1 MRNLK
6 CYEEFVYA
14 KRIKDIKTSPIANDC
29 DEMQKIQEGGAYGH
43 LSHPFE
49 KNDLTFGDMK
59 EICNLTINGLFTTD
73 NMVAEKTDGQ
83 NLMVC
88 WKDGRIV
95 ASRNKSHLRNKGE
108 NALSKEEIAD
118 FLGKGKPEALKQAW
132 IDALTDLENA
142 LSHCDQGELEK
153 MFRGGERFMSL
164 EVICPEAEQTIPYG
178 SSMIVFHGW
187 KEYDINGEEISEDK
201 VSAKTIAKLI
211 GDANQSQ
218 QKRFLIRGPQEYDVK
233 PFENHEERYKNY
245 IDRINEIMSR
255 NSTYTDETNLDD
267 FVLSE
272 TKDFLL
278 KEIPELKDV
287 KWGEITLDNV
297 AANVSGIDRS
307 IDIRKIKKFLKPYTG
322 VGDKVANFQQN
333 KKFRNDILRPIISLF
348 MDLGLDTCRNIR
360 KFLATNPEEAAR
372 KLRKKYL
379 DAINR
384 IKEEGTDVGIAYME
398 EQLGHLT
405 DPSALENL
413 LPTEGITFLYKGKL
427 YKLTGYFQVLNNIC
441 GYFKYKK

>member
-6 CYEEFVYA
+6 GYEEFVYENRL
-14 KRIKDIKTSPIANDC
+14 KN
-29 DEMQKIQEGGAYGH
+29 QKGAYVMNEGGAYGH

-49 KNDLTFGDMK
+49 DSGLTFGDMK

-88 WKDGRIV
+88 WKNGRLV
-95 ASRNKSHLRNKGE
+95 AARNKSHYRNKGE
-108 NALSKEEIAD
+108 NALSKEDIAE
-118 FLGKGKPEALKQAW
+118 FLGKGKPDALKQAW

-142 LSHCDQGELEK
+142 LSHCNKGELEK
-153 MFRGGERFMSL
+153 MFRDGERFMSM

-187 KEYDINGEEISEDK
+187 KEYDINGNEIMEDK
-201 VSAKTIAKLI
+201 MSAKIIAKLI
-211 GDANQSQ
+211 GDANQQQ
-218 QKRFLIRGPQEYDVK
+218 QKRFLIRGPQEYDIK

-255 NSTYTDETNLDD
+255 NPAYTDETNLND

-272 TKDFLL
+272 TKDYLL
-278 KEIPELKDV
+278 KEIPELNDV
-287 KWGEITLDNV
+287 EWGTVTLDNI
-297 AANVSGIDRS
+297 AANVSGINKS
-307 IDIRKIKKFLKPYTG
+307 VNIRTIKNFLKPYPG
-322 VGDKVANFQQN
+322 VSDKVYDFQQN
-333 KKFRNDILRPIISLF
+333 SKFKNMILRPIISLF

-360 KFLATNPEEAAR
+360 KLLAANLTEASA

-384 IKEEGTDVGIAYME
+384 IRKEGTDEDIAYME
-398 EQLGHLT
+398 NQLAMLS

-413 LPTEGITFLYKGKL
+413 LPTEGITFLYKNKL
-427 YKLTGYFQVLNNIC
+427 YKLTGYFQILNNIC
-441 GYFKYKK
+441 GYFKYKKD

>member
-1 MRNLK
+1 MKNLK
-6 CYEEFVYA
+6 CFEEFVYA
-14 KRIKDIKTSPIANDC
+14 KRIKDN
-29 DEMQKIQEGGAYGH
+29 KILAEGGQYGH

-49 KNDLTFGDMK
+49 RDELTFGDMK

-88 WKDGRIV
+88 WKDNKLV
-95 ASRNKSHLRNKGE
+95 AARNASHVKNRGE
-108 NALSKEEIAD
+108 NALTKETIAD
-118 FLGKGKPEALKQAW
+118 HLDKDRTEMRQAW
-132 IDALTDLENA
+132 TDAMTDLENA
-142 LSHCDQGELEK
+142 LSHCNQGELEK
-153 MFRGGERFMSL
+153 MFREGERFMSI

-187 KEYDINGEEISEDK
+187 KEYDMEGNEISEDK

-211 GDANQSQ
+211 GDVNQQ
-218 QKRFLIRGPQEYDVK
+218 QQSRFLIRGPQEYDIK

-255 NSTYTDETNLDD
+255 NSAYTDETNIKD

-272 TKDFLL
+272 TKEFLYN
-278 KEIPELKDV
+278 EIPELKNV
-287 KWGEITLDNV
+287 EWGDITIDNI

-307 IDIRKIKKFLKPYTG
+307 VKINVITKFLKAYPG
-322 VGDKVANFQQN
+322 VGDKVVTFQKN
-333 KKFRNDILRPIISLF
+333 KKFKNMVLKPIISLF

-360 KFLATNPEEAAR
+360 KFLATNVEDGAR

-384 IKEEGTDVGIAYME
+384 IKEEGTDVDIAYME
-398 EQLGHLT
+398 EQLGMLS
-405 DPSALENL
+405 DPSALENY
-413 LPTEGITFLYKGKL
+413 LPTEGITSLYKGKL
-427 YKLTGYFQVLNNIC
+427 YKLTGYFQILNRIC

>member
-14 KRIKDIKTSPIANDC
+14 KRIKEN
-29 DEMQKIQEGGAYGH
+29 ENNKILVEGGQYGH

-49 KNDLTFGDMK
+49 RDELTFGDMK

-83 NLMVC
+83 NLMIC
-88 WKDGRIV
+88 WKDNRLV
-95 ASRNKSHLRNKGE
+95 AARNASHVKNRGE
-108 NALSKEEIAD
+108 NALTKETIAD
-118 FLGKGKPEALKQAW
+118 HLDKDRTEMRQAW
-132 IDALTDLENA
+132 TDAMTDLENA
-142 LSHCDQGELEK
+142 LSHCNQGELKK
-153 MFRGGERFMSL
+153 MFREGERFMSI

-187 KEYDINGEEISEDK
+187 KEYDIDGNEISEDK

-211 GDANQSQ
+211 GDVNQQ
-218 QKRFLIRGPQEYDVK
+218 QQSRFLIRGPQEYDIK

-255 NSTYTDETNLDD
+255 NSAYTDETNIRD
-267 FVLSE
+267 FVLTE
-272 TKDFLL
+272 TKDFLYN
-278 KEIPELKDV
+278 EIPELKDV
-287 KWGEITLDNV
+287 EWGDITIDTV
-297 AANVSGIDRS
+297 AANISGIDRS
-307 IDIRKIKKFLKPYTG
+307 VKINVITKFLKAYPG
-322 VGDKVANFQQN
+322 VGDKVVAFQKN
-333 KKFRNDILRPIISLF
+333 KKFKNMVLKPIISLF

-360 KFLATNPEEAAR
+360 KFLATNVEDGAR

-384 IKEEGTDVGIAYME
+384 IKEEGTDVDIAYME
-398 EQLGHLT
+398 EQLGMLS
-405 DPSALENL
+405 DPSALENY

-427 YKLTGYFQVLNNIC
+427 YKLTGYFQILNRIC

>member
-6 CYEEFVYA
+6 ECEDFVYERRMRNA
-14 KRIKDIKTSPIANDC
+14 ADNVVN
-29 DEMQKIQEGGAYGH
+29 EGGAYGH

-49 KNDLTFGDMK
+49 KKDLTFGDMK

-88 WKDGRIV
+88 WKDGRLV
-95 ASRNKSHLRNKGE
+95 ASRNKTHLKNKGE
-108 NALSKEEIAD
+108 KALSKEEIAD
-118 FLGKGKPEALKQAW
+118 YLGKGKPEALKQAW
-132 IDALTDLENA
+132 IDALTDLETA
-142 LSHCDQGELEK
+142 FSHCDQGELEK

-201 VSAKTIAKLI
+201 VSAKTIAKII

-218 QKRFLIRGPQEYDVK
+218 QKRFLIRGPQEYDIK
-233 PFENHEERYKNY
+233 PFENHEEKYKDY
-245 IDRINEIMSR
+245 IDRINKIMSR
-255 NSTYTDETNLDD
+255 NSVYTDETNLDD

-287 KWGEITLDNV
+287 EWGAITLDIV
-297 AANVSGIDRS
+297 AANVADIDRT
-307 IDIRKIKKFLKPYTG
+307 IDLRQIKNFLKPYPG
-322 VGDKVANFQQN
+322 VGDKVDKFQKN
-333 KKFRNDILRPIISLF
+333 KKFRNNILRPIISLF
-348 MDLGLDTCRNIR
+348 MDLGLDVCRNIR
-360 KFLATNPEEAAR
+360 KFLAINPEEAAR

-379 DAINR
+379 DAMNR
-384 IKEEGTDVGIAYME
+384 IKEEGTEVGIAYME

>member
-1 MRNLK
+1 MKNLK
-6 CYEEFVYA
+6 CFEEFVYA
-14 KRIKDIKTSPIANDC
+14 KRIKDN
-29 DEMQKIQEGGAYGH
+29 KILAEGGQYGH

-49 KNDLTFGDMK
+49 RDELTFGDMK

-88 WKDGRIV
+88 WKDNRLV
-95 ASRNKSHLRNKGE
+95 AARNASHVKNRGE
-108 NALSKEEIAD
+108 NALTKETIAD
-118 FLGKGKPEALKQAW
+118 HLDKDRTEMRQAW
-132 IDALTDLENA
+132 TDAMTDIENA
-142 LSHCDQGELEK
+142 LSHCNKGELEK
-153 MFRGGERFMSL
+153 MFREGERFMSI

-187 KEYDINGEEISEDK
+187 KEYDIDGNEISEDK
-201 VSAKTIAKLI
+201 ISAKTIAKLI
-211 GDANQSQ
+211 GDVNQQ
-218 QKRFLIRGPQEYDVK
+218 QQSRFLIRGPQEYDIK

-255 NSTYTDETNLDD
+255 NSEYTDETTIKD
-267 FVLSE
+267 FVLTE
-272 TKDFLL
+272 TKDFLF
-278 KEIPELKDV
+278 KEIPELNDV
-287 KWGEITLDNV
+287 KWDDKVNMDNI

-307 IDIRKIKKFLKPYTG
+307 VKINVITKFLKAYPG
-322 VGDKVANFQQN
+322 VGDKVVAFQKN
-333 KKFRNDILRPIISLF
+333 KKFKNMVLKPIISLF

-360 KFLATNPEEAAR
+360 KFLATNVEDGAR

-384 IKEEGTDVGIAYME
+384 IKEEGTDVDIAYME
-398 EQLGHLT
+398 EQLGLLS
-405 DPSALENL
+405 DPTALENY

-427 YKLTGYFQVLNNIC
+427 YKLTGYFQVLNRIC

>member
-14 KRIKDIKTSPIANDC
+14 KRIKDINTQGDTI
-29 DEMQKIQEGGAYGH
+29 QKISEGGQYGH

-49 KNDLTFGDMK
+49 RDELTFGDMK

-88 WKDGRIV
+88 WKDNRLV
-95 ASRNKSHLRNKGE
+95 AARNASHVKNRGE
-108 NALSKEEIAD
+108 NALTKETIAD
-118 FLGKGKPEALKQAW
+118 HLDKDRTEMRQAW
-132 IDALTDLENA
+132 TDAMTDLENA
-142 LSHCDQGELEK
+142 LSHCNQGELEK
-153 MFRGGERFMSL
+153 MFREGERFMSI

-178 SSMIVFHGW
+178 SSMLVFHGW
-187 KEYDINGEEISEDK
+187 KEYDMAGNEISEDK

-211 GDANQSQ
+211 GDVNQQ
-218 QKRFLIRGPQEYDVK
+218 QQSRFLIRGPQEYDIK

-255 NSTYTDETNLDD
+255 NSAYTDETTIKD
-267 FVLSE
+267 FILAE
-272 TKDFLL
+272 TKEFLYN
-278 KEIPELKDV
+278 EIPELKDV
-287 KWGEITLDNV
+287 KWDDKVNMDNI
-297 AANVSGIDRS
+297 AANVSKLDRKTLS
-307 IDIRKIKKFLKPYTG
+307 LTTIKSYLKSYAGVADKIAKLQKN
-322 VGDKVANFQQN
+322 D
-333 KKFRNDILRPIISLF
+333 KFRNIVLKPIISLF

-360 KFLATNPEEAAR
+360 KFLATNVEDGAR

-384 IKEEGTDVGIAYME
+384 IKEEGTDVDIAYME
-398 EQLGHLT
+398 EQLGMLS
-405 DPSALENL
+405 DPSALENY

-427 YKLTGYFQVLNNIC
+427 YKLTGYFQILNRIC

>member
-1 MRNLK
+1 MKNIK
-6 CYEEFVYA
+6 SYEDFVNG
-14 KRIKDIKTSPIANDC
+14 KKLSVSFSSIC
-29 DEMQKIQEGGAYGH
+29 EGGAYGH

-49 KNDLTFGDMK
+49 KRDLTFGDMK

-88 WKDGRIV
+88 WKDGRLV
-95 ASRNKSHLRNKGE
+95 ASRNKSHLKNKGE

-118 FLGKGKPEALKQAW
+118 YLGKGKPEALKQAW

-142 LSHCDQGELEK
+142 LLHCNQSELEK

-187 KEYDINGEEISEDK
+187 KEYDINGNEISEDK
-201 VSAKTIAKLI
+201 ISAKTIAKLI

-218 QKRFLIRGPQEYDVK
+218 QKRFLIRGPQEYDIK

-255 NSTYTDETNLDD
+255 NSLYTDETNLDD

-287 KWGEITLDNV
+287 EWGEITLDIV
-297 AANVSGIDRS
+297 AANVSGINRS
-307 IDIRKIKKFLKPYTG
+307 IDIRKIKNFLKSYG
-322 VGDKVANFQQN
+322 VSDKVANFQQN
-333 KKFRNDILRPIISLF
+333 KQFRNNILRPIISLF

-398 EQLGHLT
+398 EQLGHLS

-413 LPTEGITFLYKGKL
+413 LPTEGITFLYRGKL

-441 GYFKYKK
+441 GYFKYKN